1 MTTIID
7 GSAGV
12 TFPDATTQAK
22 AGLVAGGTIAT
33 GTITT
38 ATVGTLNAPSGV
50 LATQNG
56 MTGIAKA
63 WAQFTG
69 ATPPVLNG
77 SFNVSSIT
85 RNATGYYTIN
95 FTTAMSNINYSAVM
109 SGGTVIS
116 GLNSSQAIF
125 TNNSALSVAPT
136 TSSFTFFTYGANTNT
151 QTDLPIIGC
160 TVFSS

>member
-1 MTTIID
+1 M
-7 GSAGV
+7 AG
-12 TFPDATTQAK
+12 T
-22 AGLVAGGTIAT
+22 LVANTINTDT
-33 GTITT
+33 G
-38 ATVGTLNAPSGV
+38 LFS
-50 LATQNG
+50 TQNAY
-56 MTGIAKA
+56 TGIAKA

-116 GLNSSQAIF
+116 GTNSSQAIF
-125 TNNSALSVAPT
+125 TNNSAASVAPT
-136 TSSFTFFTYGANTNT
+136 TSSFTVTTGTAGWGAYA
-151 QTDLPIIGC
+151 DLNWIC
-160 TVFSS
+160 VSVFGS

>member
-1 MTTIID
+1 M
-7 GSAGV
+7 AG
-12 TFPDATTQAK
+12 T
-22 AGLVAGGTIAT
+22 LVANTINTDT
-33 GTITT
+33 G
-38 ATVGTLNAPSGV
+38 LFS
-50 LATQNG
+50 TQNAY
-56 MTGIAKA
+56 TGIAKA

-116 GLNSSQAIF
+116 GANSSQAIF
-125 TNNSALSVAPT
+125 TNNSAASVAPT
-136 TSSFTFFTYGANTNT
+136 TSSFTVTTGTAGWGAYA
-151 QTDLPIIGC
+151 DLNWIC
-160 TVFSS
+160 VSVFGS

>member
-1 MTTIID
+1 MAGTLNVTTI
-7 GSAGV
+7 SGV
-12 TFPDATTQAK
+12 S
-22 AGLVAGGTIAT
+22 
-33 GTITT
+33 
-38 ATVGTLNAPSGV
+38 TLNAPSGV

-95 FTTAMSNINYSAVM
+95 FTTAMSNANYSAVM

-116 GLNSSQAIF
+116 GANSSQAIF
-125 TNNSALSVAPT
+125 TNNSAASVAPT
-136 TSSFTFFTYGANTNT
+136 TSSFTVTTGTASWGAYA
-151 QTDLPIIGC
+151 DLNWICVSVLG
-160 TVFSS
+160 S